1 MARKFIF
8 RGKTLEEL
16 QAMSLDEFANLI
28 ESRARRYIKKMPIE
42 YKKLLIKADKIGASK
57 PIKTHLREAVII
69 PKWVGMKFMVHSGK
83 EFKQV
88 NIQPE
93 MVGFRLGDF
102 VHTTGRVIHSGPG
115 IGATRGSKAV
125 ALK

>member
-16 QAMSLDEFANLI
+16 QAMSLDEFAKLI
-28 ESRARRYIKKMPIE
+28 KSRARRYIKKMPIE
-42 YKKLLIKADKIGASK
+42 YKKLLIKADKIGTSK

-93 MVGFRLGDF
+93 MIGFRLGDF
-102 VHTTGRVIHSGPG
+102 VHTTARVIHSGPG

>member
-8 RGKTLEEL
+8 RGKSLEEL

-42 YKKLLIKADKIGASK
+42 YKKLLIKAEKSGASK
-57 PIKTHLREAVII
+57 PIKTHIREAVII

-102 VHTTGRVIHSGPG
+102 VHTTGRVLHSGPG

>member
-28 ESRARRYIKKMPIE
+28 KSRARRYIKKMPIE

>member
-28 ESRARRYIKKMPIE
+28 KSRARRYIKKMPIK
-42 YKKLLIKADKIGASK
+42 YKKLLIKAEKIGTSK

>member
-8 RGKTLEEL
+8 RGKSIEDL
-16 QAMSLDEFANLI
+16 QAMSTDEFANLI
-28 ESRARRYIKKMPIE
+28 ESRARRYIKRMPVD
-42 YKKLLIKADKIGASK
+42 YKKLLLKAKKSGASK
-57 PIKTHLREAVII
+57 AVKTHIREAVIL
-69 PKWVGMKFMVHSGK
+69 PQWVGMKFMVHGGK
-83 EFKQV
+83 EFKQLV
-88 NIQPE
+88 IQPE

-102 VHTTGRVIHSGPG
+102 VHTTGRVLHSGPG

>member
-8 RGKTLEEL
+8 RGKSIEEL
-16 QAMSLDEFANLI
+16 QAMSIDEFAELI
-28 ESRARRYIKKMPIE
+28 ESRARRYIKRMPIE
-42 YKKLLIKADKIGASK
+42 YKKLLMKAEKVGKSK
-57 PIKTHLREAVII
+57 PIKTHIREAVII

-83 EFKQV
+83 EFKELT
-88 NIQPE
+88 IQPE
-93 MVGFRLGDF
+93 MIGFRLGDF
-102 VHTTGRVIHSGPG
+102 VHTTSRVIHSGPG

>member
-8 RGKTLEEL
+8 RGKSIEDL
-16 QAMSLDEFANLI
+16 QAMSTDEFATLI
-28 ESRARRYIKKMPIE
+28 ESRARRYIERMPVD
-42 YKKLLIKADKIGASK
+42 YKKLLLKVQKVGAAK
-57 PIKTHLREAVII
+57 PIKTHIREAVIL
-69 PKWVGMKFMVHSGK
+69 PQWVGLKFMVHGGK

-88 NIQPE
+88 VIVPD

-102 VHTTGRVIHSGPG
+102 VHTTGRVLHSGPG

>member
-8 RGKTLEEL
+8 RGKSLEEL

-42 YKKLLIKADKIGASK
+42 YKKLLIKAEKFGASK
-57 PIKTHLREAVII
+57 PIKTHIREAVII

-102 VHTTGRVIHSGPG
+102 VHTTGRVLHSGPG

>member
-8 RGKTLEEL
+8 RGKSLEEL
-16 QAMSLDEFANLI
+16 RAMSLDEFSKLI
-28 ESRARRYIKKMPIE
+28 EARARRYIQRMPVE
-42 YKKLLIKADKIGASK
+42 YKKLLIKAQKVGTSK

-69 PKWVGMKFMVHSGK
+69 PQWIGLKFMVHGGK

-88 NIQPE
+88 VIQPE
-93 MVGFRLGDF
+93 MIGFRLGDF
-102 VHTTGRVIHSGPG
+102 VHTTGRVVHSGPG

>member
-8 RGKTLEEL
+8 RGKSIEDL
-16 QAMSLDEFANLI
+16 QAMSTDEFADLI
-28 ESRARRYIKKMPIE
+28 ESRARRYIKRMPVD
-42 YKKLLIKADKIGASK
+42 YKKLLLKVKKVGTSK
-57 PIKTHLREAVII
+57 VVKTHIREAVILPQWI
-69 PKWVGMKFMVHSGK
+69 GMKFMVHGGK
-83 EFKQV
+83 EFKQLV
-88 NIQPE
+88 IQPD

-102 VHTTGRVIHSGPG
+102 VHTTGRVLHSGPG

>member
-8 RGKTLEEL
+8 RGKSLEEL
-16 QAMSLDEFANLI
+16 QAMSLDEFAELV
-28 ESRARRYIKKMPIE
+28 ESRARRYIKNMPVE
-42 YKKLLIKADKIGASK
+42 YKKLLLKAQKVGFSK

-69 PKWVGMKFMVHSGK
+69 PKWVGMKFMVHGGK

-88 NIQPE
+88 VIQPE
-93 MVGFRLGDF
+93 MIGFRLGDF
-102 VHTTGRVIHSGPG
+102 VHTTSRVLHSGPG